1 MPITIRVKDAMDTKL
16 VSVDKATPVKQALQ
30 KMVDTQVGSILVT
43 DGGRIVGVMTERDF
57 IRRCALKGLDP
68 DKTPV
73 EKLMTTPLVTIGGDK
88 PIGEALQ
95 LMLAKNIR
103 RLYITEDGKIIGRV
117 TQTELAEKTLDI
129 FVAISSLQ
137 TGT

>member
-16 VSVDKATPVKQALQ
+16 ASVDKATPVKQALQ

-73 EKLMTTPLVTIGGDK
+73 EKLMTTPLVTIEGDK